1 MKHQQ
6 IEAAI
11 ERMEYQTD
19 RRRPPNERRRG
30 QFRVGWEDAVTRG
43 MTYTES
49 TLRSL
54 TWRNAGYRLGQLLG
68 KGPYMDTAYD
78 VLVRQW
84 EAGPLGTPP
93 SSALQLG
100 QHALSRLD
108 RLLDRFA
115 QYRTFSEANY
125 LTEERTYKDDLFD
138 KLEQVWDALFDDPDG
153 SRKTLLGLMDGT
165 DSQAVKAVNNLLGNR
180 GYVTR
185 EQFVIYLRDVAEEEY
200 RSLMTRL
207 FEAKAAPSVRLR
219 EFRDSV
225 NEAYKGLYTEGRFH
239 EALKNPPRVPQS
251 LVAILLASYDRHAY
265 ILYRPSD
272 YGATAKWLGLQAP
285 SDLHHAYDFYLD
297 MASYILAYAQGRG
310 QAVNDLLDVHNMIY
324 MFRQYDEFEAVG
336 NPVQHNSSDESI
348 YDFLR
353 NQGFIFPDWLVTD
366 YALSLATKPF
376 VILSGISGTGKTKL
390 AQLVAEYVLR
400 SIGYDDGQA
409 FVSVRPDWTDNS
421 HLLGWY
427 NAISEQ
433 YEATPVL
440 RLIGRASDTPEKP
453 HFIILDEMNIARVEH
468 YFSDFLSCM
477 ESRWID
483 ASGTL
488 HQAPIQLHSRGNDD
502 EAGELDV
509 APQVDLPLNVYV
521 IGTVNVD
528 ESTYMFS
535 PKVLDRASV
544 IELNDVCLDASSVDD
559 TTAPYSGQFLLR
571 SGVALSSILARYKPV
586 THHRL
591 DEMREKMPG
600 QFRQLLAIQAALRQH
615 HRHFGYRVAS
625 EIAAFMVN
633 AQQYCVE
640 CEAVLPIAFD
650 LQVMQKILP
659 KLHGNAAQLHGPLES
674 LAEAIPSSCL
684 LSHAKIARMQ
694 SRLQQIGFAS
704 FID

>member
-1 MKHQQ
+1 
-6 IEAAI
+6 
-11 ERMEYQTD
+11 
-19 RRRPPNERRRG
+19 
-30 QFRVGWEDAVTRG
+30 
-43 MTYTES
+43 
-49 TLRSL
+49 
-54 TWRNAGYRLGQLLG
+54 
-68 KGPYMDTAYD
+68 
-78 VLVRQW
+78 
-84 EAGPLGTPP
+84 
-93 SSALQLG
+93 
-100 QHALSRLD
+100 
-108 RLLDRFA
+108 
-115 QYRTFSEANY
+115 
-125 LTEERTYKDDLFD
+125 
-138 KLEQVWDALFDDPDG
+138 
-153 SRKTLLGLMDGT
+153 
-165 DSQAVKAVNNLLGNR
+165 
-180 GYVTR
+180 
-185 EQFVIYLRDVAEEEY
+185 
-200 RSLMTRL
+200 
-207 FEAKAAPSVRLR
+207 
-219 EFRDSV
+219 
-225 NEAYKGLYTEGRFH
+225 
-239 EALKNPPRVPQS
+239 
-251 LVAILLASYDRHAY
+251 
-265 ILYRPSD
+265 
-272 YGATAKWLGLQAP
+272 
-285 SDLHHAYDFYLD
+285 

-528 ESTYMFS
+528 ESTFMFS

-544 IELNDVCLDASSVDD
+544 IELNDVCLDESSVDD

-625 EIAAFMVN
+625 EIAALMVN